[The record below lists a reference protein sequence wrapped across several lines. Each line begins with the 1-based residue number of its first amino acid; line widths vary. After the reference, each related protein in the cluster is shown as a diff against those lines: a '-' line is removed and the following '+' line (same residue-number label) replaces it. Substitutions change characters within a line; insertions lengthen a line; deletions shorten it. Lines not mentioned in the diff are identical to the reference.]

1 LPLHEKEAI
10 RIHFRKKRVNGRV
23 QWISSKIE
31 RLSYF
36 HSFYYP
42 TFFSRVYYGA
52 SDHWPWTFSKQL
64 KPFQIRRPKKFPM
77 KKTAFLSGTSNF
89 FGPSYFEPALVLKH
103 IAHFLHTDCGLLW
116 WLFLYIYLKN
126 TLIFCISQTLK
137 VYVTCLLL
145 TKICCFLWQHK
156 IVWKHFSL
164 KSGTIQNQKFTFI
177 DFVTTI

>member
-1 LPLHEKEAI
+1 MRRRRLGFILE
-10 RIHFRKKRVNGRV
+10 KKRVNGRV
-23 QWISSKIE
+23 QWISFKIE

-52 SDHWPWTFSKQL
+52 SDHWPWTFSKQH
-64 KPFQIRRPKKFPM
+64 
-77 KKTAFLSGTSNF
+77 
-89 FGPSYFEPALVLKH
+89 LKH
-103 IAHFLHTDCGLLW
+103 YAHFLHTDCGLLW

-126 TLIFCISQTLK
+126 TLIFRISQTLK

-156 IVWKHFSL
+156 IVWKYFSL
-164 KSGTIQNQKFTFI
+164 KSGTIQNQKFGII